1 MISSMKFGTER
12 IKDIML
18 SLRNYSRTSS
28 DEKKAVNLH
37 ESIDTTLMILS
48 HRLKANPKRPAIEIV
63 KKYGNLPLVECYCGQ
78 INQVLMNLL
87 SNAIDALEESNQ
99 SKSYEEVN
107 KNPNIITITTAT
119 DDNWATIIIAD
130 NGTGIP
136 TQVKS
141 KLFNAFFTTK
151 VEGKGTGLGLSISH
165 QIITEKHGGTLEC
178 ISSPG
183 NGAKFTIRIPV

>member
-1 MISSMKFGTER
+1 
-12 IKDIML
+12 
-18 SLRNYSRTSS
+18 
-28 DEKKAVNLH
+28 
-37 ESIDTTLMILS
+37 MILS
-48 HRLKANPKRPAIEIV
+48 HRLKSNCKRPVIEIV
-63 KKYGNLPLVECYCGQ
+63 KQYGNLPLVQCYCGQ
-78 INQVLMNLL
+78 INQVFMNLI

-99 SKSYEEVN
+99 SKSYKEIE
-107 KNPNIITITTAT
+107 KNPNIITIKTYS
-119 DDNWATIIIAD
+119 DDNWATIIIGD

-165 QIITEKHGGTLEC
+165 QIITEKHSGTLEC

-183 NGAKFTIRIPV
+183 NGAKYMIRIPV